1 MGAKHPRNMFRTSVG
16 TRLYVSVLSVFIL
29 FAAAFIL
36 FQHTRERE
44 YKINSLNTRL
54 QDYNSRLTETLEYM
68 GDHSEKALDQYIRT
82 HHMHGLRVTLV
93 KRNGQVVYD
102 NLYKNYAKMDSHKN
116 REEVREAFTNGS
128 GHDFSRR
135 SSTMNQTYFYSATY
149 VPELDLVVR
158 SALPYD
164 NSLAEVLKTDQH
176 YLWFTLVAVLI
187 LVFILYR
194 FVSRL
199 GDNIAKLRLFASRA
213 DHNESLDT
221 EDLVGFSGDEL
232 GEIAERI
239 IKMYKRLK
247 RTKEEQN
254 VLKRQLTQNIAHE
267 LKTPVASIQGYLETV
282 LETPNINEK
291 TKQQFLE
298 RCYAQSQRLA
308 SLLHD
313 ISTLNRLDDAPEM
326 VDFET
331 VDINAMV
338 ADIMKATALQM
349 SERKMTFDNRL
360 PQGVSVRG
368 NQSLL
373 YSVFRNLT
381 DNAIAYAGEGT
392 TITLSASPENEYW
405 SFTFSDNG
413 IGVPYEHLPRLFER
427 FYRVDKGRSR
437 KMGGTGLGLA
447 IVKNAVLLHGGTI
460 SVNNNITG
468 GLRFPLTPYAPPGR
482 TENKLKP
489 YRPSLLIKQKAA
501 CMLQK
506 TVFYIAKGH
515 LPQCERRPYTTRI
528 TALRNTGRQ
537 PRHAGRLQIKT
548 FFLQNK
554 TQILFYYDSKTP
566 LPHFTSV
573 ANDIF
578 MTQQPTNTQRH
589 AKTYKTSY

>member
-1 MGAKHPRNMFRTSVG
+1 M
-16 TRLYVSVLSVFIL
+16 I
-29 FAAAFIL
+29 
-36 FQHTRERE
+36 
-44 YKINSLNTRL
+44 
-54 QDYNSRLTETLEYM
+54 ETLEYI
-68 GDHSEKALDQYIRT
+68 GSYSEEALDRYVRN
-82 HHMHGLRVTLV
+82 HHIHGLRVTLI
-93 KRNGQVVYD
+93 KRDGRVVYD
-102 NLYKNYAKMDSHKN
+102 NMYKDYVKMDSHKN
-116 REEVREAFTNGS
+116 RLEVREAISNGN
-128 GHDFSRR
+128 GFDFSRL
-135 SSTMNQTYFYSATY
+135 SSTMKQTYFYSATY
-149 VPELDLVVR
+149 VPELDIVVR

-164 NSLAEVLKTDQH
+164 NSMAEMLKADQH

-213 DHNESLDT
+213 DHNESLDS

-282 LETPNINEK
+282 LENPNINET

-298 RCYAQSQRLA
+298 RCYAQSQRLT

-338 ADIMKATALQM
+338 ANIIKDTTLQM

-360 PQGVSVRG
+360 PQGVVVRG
-368 NQSLL
+368 NQSLV

-392 TITLSASPENEYW
+392 TITLSASIKGGFW

-413 IGVPYEHLPRLFER
+413 VGVPYEHLPRLFER

-447 IVKNAVLLHGGTI
+447 IVKNSILLHGGTI
-460 SVNNNITG
+460 TVDNNLTG
-468 GLRFPLTPYAPPGR
+468 GLRFDFT
-482 TENKLKP
+482 
-489 YRPSLLIKQKAA
+489 
-501 CMLQK
+501 
-506 TVFYIAKGH
+506 
-515 LPQCERRPYTTRI
+515 
-528 TALRNTGRQ
+528 LR
-537 PRHAGRLQIKT
+537 K
-548 FFLQNK
+548 
-554 TQILFYYDSKTP
+554 
-566 LPHFTSV
+566 
-573 ANDIF
+573 
-578 MTQQPTNTQRH
+578 
-589 AKTYKTSY
+589 

>member
-1 MGAKHPRNMFRTSVG
+1 MSRTSVG
-16 TRLYVSVLSVFIL
+16 TRLYVSVLSVFIV
-29 FAAAFIL
+29 FAAAFII
-36 FQHTRERE
+36 FQHARERE
-44 YKINSLNTRL
+44 YKINSLNARL
-54 QDYNSRLTETLEYM
+54 QDYNSRMVETLEYT
-68 GDHSEKALDQYIRT
+68 GDHSEAALDRYVKN
-82 HHMHGLRVTLV
+82 HHLHGLRVTLIDRRGRV
-93 KRNGQVVYD
+93 IYD
-102 NLYKNYAKMDSHKN
+102 NMYKDYAKMDSHRN
-116 REEVREAFTNGS
+116 RQEVREAFMDGNGY
-128 GHDFSRR
+128 DFSRL
-135 SSTMNQTYFYSATY
+135 SSTMKQTYFYSATY
-149 VPELDLVVR
+149 VPELDLVV
-158 SALPYD
+158 
-164 NSLAEVLKTDQH
+164 
-176 YLWFTLVAVLI
+176 

-282 LETPNINEK
+282 LENPNINDA

-313 ISTLNRLDDAPEM
+313 ISTLNRLDDAPDM
-326 VDFET
+326 VAFEK

-338 ADIMKATALQM
+338 AGIVKDTTLQM
-349 SERKMTFDNRL
+349 SGRKMTFDNRL
-360 PQGVSVRG
+360 PQGVVVRG

-392 TITLSASPENEYW
+392 TVTLSAEADGDTW
-405 SFTFSDNG
+405 RFVFSDNG
-413 IGVPYEHLPRLFER
+413 VGVPYEHLPRLFER

-447 IVKNAVLLHGGTI
+447 IVKNSVLLHGGTI

-468 GLRFPLTPYAPPGR
+468 GLRFEFT
-482 TENKLKP
+482 LK
-489 YRPSLLIKQKAA
+489 K
-501 CMLQK
+501 
-506 TVFYIAKGH
+506 
-515 LPQCERRPYTTRI
+515 
-528 TALRNTGRQ
+528 
-537 PRHAGRLQIKT
+537 
-548 FFLQNK
+548 
-554 TQILFYYDSKTP
+554 
-566 LPHFTSV
+566 
-573 ANDIF
+573 
-578 MTQQPTNTQRH
+578 
-589 AKTYKTSY
+589 

>member
-1 MGAKHPRNMFRTSVG
+1 MFKTHVG
-16 TRLYVSVLSVFIL
+16 TRLYVSVLSVFIV
-29 FAAAFIL
+29 FAVAFII
-36 FQHTRERE
+36 FQHARERE
-44 YKINSLNTRL
+44 YKINSLNARL
-54 QDYNSRLTETLEYM
+54 QDYNSRMIETLEYV
-68 GDHSEKALDQYIRT
+68 GDHSEKTLDWYVKN
-82 HHMHGLRVTLV
+82 HHMRGLRVTLID
-93 KRNGQVVYD
+93 RQGRVVYD
-102 NLYKNYAKMDSHKN
+102 NLYKNYAKMDSHRN
-116 REEVREAFTNGS
+116 RQEVREALVNGN
-128 GHDFSRR
+128 GYDFSR
-135 SSTMNQTYFYSATY
+135 SSATMKQTYFYSATY

-164 NSLAEVLKTDQH
+164 NDLAEVLKADQH
-176 YLWFTLVAVLI
+176 YLWFTLVAMLV

-282 LETPNINEK
+282 LENPSISEA

-298 RCYAQSQRLA
+298 RCYAQSQRLT

-313 ISTLNRLDDAPEM
+313 ISTLNRLDDAPDM

-331 VDINAMV
+331 VDINTMV
-338 ADIMKATALQM
+338 GNIIKDTTLQM
-349 SERKMTFDNRL
+349 GERNMSFDNRL
-360 PQGVSVRG
+360 PRGVVVRG

-392 TITLSASPENEYW
+392 TITLSATLEGDMW
-405 SFTFSDNG
+405 HFTFSDNG
-413 IGVPYEHLPRLFER
+413 VGVPYEHLPRLFER

-447 IVKNAVLLHGGTI
+447 IVKNSVLLHGGTI
-460 SVNNNITG
+460 TVNNNITG
-468 GLRFPLTPYAPPGR
+468 GLRLEFT
-482 TENKLKP
+482 LK
-489 YRPSLLIKQKAA
+489 
-501 CMLQK
+501 
-506 TVFYIAKGH
+506 
-515 LPQCERRPYTTRI
+515 
-528 TALRNTGRQ
+528 N
-537 PRHAGRLQIKT
+537 
-548 FFLQNK
+548 
-554 TQILFYYDSKTP
+554 
-566 LPHFTSV
+566 
-573 ANDIF
+573 
-578 MTQQPTNTQRH
+578 
-589 AKTYKTSY
+589 

>member
-1 MGAKHPRNMFRTSVG
+1 MGIKQPKTMFRTSVG
-16 TRLYVSVLSVFIL
+16 TRLYVSVLSVFIV
-29 FAAAFIL
+29 FAAAFII
-36 FQHTRERE
+36 FQHARERE
-44 YKINSLNTRL
+44 YKINSLNARL
-54 QDYNSRLTETLEYM
+54 QDYNSRMIETLDYI
-68 GDHSEKALDQYIRT
+68 GNYSERTLDRYVKN
-82 HHMHGLRVTLV
+82 HHVHGLRVTLIN
-93 KRNGQVVYD
+93 RRGRVVYD
-102 NLYKNYAKMDSHKN
+102 NMYKDYAKMDSHRN
-116 REEVREAFTNGS
+116 RQEVREAFVDGS
-128 GHDFSRR
+128 GYDFSRL
-135 SSTMNQTYFYSATY
+135 SSTMKQTYFYSATY

-164 NSLAEVLKTDQH
+164 NDLAEILKADQH
-176 YLWFTLVAVLI
+176 YLWFTLVAMLM

-267 LKTPVASIQGYLETV
+267 LKTPVAIIQGYLETV
-282 LETPNINEK
+282 LENPNINDA
-291 TKQQFLE
+291 TKQQFLQ

-326 VDFET
+326 VDFDK
-331 VDINAMV
+331 VDINTMV
-338 ADIMKATALQM
+338 AGIIKDTTLQM
-349 SERKMTFDNRL
+349 AERKMTFDNRL
-360 PQGVSVRG
+360 PQGVVVRG

-392 TITLSASPENEYW
+392 TIILTAEAEDDCW
-405 SFTFSDNG
+405 RFVFSDNG
-413 IGVPYEHLPRLFER
+413 VGVPYEHLPRLFER

-447 IVKNAVLLHGGTI
+447 IVKNSVLLHGGTI
-460 SVNNNITG
+460 SVSNNITG
-468 GLRFPLTPYAPPGR
+468 GLRFDFT
-482 TENKLKP
+482 LK
-489 YRPSLLIKQKAA
+489 K
-501 CMLQK
+501 
-506 TVFYIAKGH
+506 
-515 LPQCERRPYTTRI
+515 
-528 TALRNTGRQ
+528 
-537 PRHAGRLQIKT
+537 
-548 FFLQNK
+548 
-554 TQILFYYDSKTP
+554 
-566 LPHFTSV
+566 
-573 ANDIF
+573 
-578 MTQQPTNTQRH
+578 
-589 AKTYKTSY
+589 

>member
-1 MGAKHPRNMFRTSVG
+1 MLKTSVG
-16 TRLYVSVLSVFIL
+16 TRLYISVLAVFIV
-29 FAAAFIL
+29 FAAAFII
-36 FQHTRERE
+36 FQHERERE
-44 YKINSLNTRL
+44 YKINSLNSRL
-54 QDYNSRLTETLEYM
+54 QDYNSRMIETLEYI
-68 GDHSEKALDQYIRT
+68 GSYSEEALDRYVRN
-82 HHMHGLRVTLV
+82 HHIHGLRVTLI
-93 KRNGQVVYD
+93 KRDGRVVYD
-102 NLYKNYAKMDSHKN
+102 NMYKDYVKMDSHKN
-116 REEVREAFTNGS
+116 RLEVREAISNGN
-128 GHDFSRR
+128 GFDFSRL
-135 SSTMNQTYFYSATY
+135 SSTMKQTYFYSATY
-149 VPELDLVVR
+149 VPELDIVVR

-164 NSLAEVLKTDQH
+164 NSMAVMLKADQH

-213 DHNESLDT
+213 DHNESLDS

-282 LETPNINEK
+282 LENPNINET

-298 RCYAQSQRLA
+298 RCYAQSQRLT

-338 ADIMKATALQM
+338 ANIIKDTTLQM

-360 PQGVSVRG
+360 PQGVVVRG
-368 NQSLL
+368 NQSLV

-392 TITLSASPENEYW
+392 TITLSASIKGGFW

-413 IGVPYEHLPRLFER
+413 VGVPYEHLPRLFER

-447 IVKNAVLLHGGTI
+447 IVKNSILLHGGTI
-460 SVNNNITG
+460 TVDNNLTG
-468 GLRFPLTPYAPPGR
+468 GLRFDFT
-482 TENKLKP
+482 
-489 YRPSLLIKQKAA
+489 
-501 CMLQK
+501 
-506 TVFYIAKGH
+506 
-515 LPQCERRPYTTRI
+515 
-528 TALRNTGRQ
+528 LR
-537 PRHAGRLQIKT
+537 K
-548 FFLQNK
+548 
-554 TQILFYYDSKTP
+554 
-566 LPHFTSV
+566 
-573 ANDIF
+573 
-578 MTQQPTNTQRH
+578 
-589 AKTYKTSY
+589 

>member
-1 MGAKHPRNMFRTSVG
+1 MLKTSVG
-16 TRLYVSVLSVFIL
+16 TRLYISVLAVFIV
-29 FAAAFIL
+29 FAAAFII
-36 FQHTRERE
+36 FQHERERE
-44 YKINSLNTRL
+44 YKINSLNSRL
-54 QDYNSRLTETLEYM
+54 QDYNSRMIETLEYI
-68 GDHSEKALDQYIRT
+68 GSYSEEALDRYVRN
-82 HHMHGLRVTLV
+82 HHIHGLRVTLI
-93 KRNGQVVYD
+93 KRDGRVVYD
-102 NLYKNYAKMDSHKN
+102 NMYKDYVKMDSHKN
-116 REEVREAFTNGS
+116 RLEVREAISNGN
-128 GHDFSRR
+128 GFDFSRL
-135 SSTMNQTYFYSATY
+135 SSTMKQTYFYSATY
-149 VPELDLVVR
+149 VPELDIVVR
-158 SALPYD
+158 SALPYN
-164 NSLAEVLKTDQH
+164 NSMAEMLKADQH

-213 DHNESLDT
+213 DHNESLDS

-282 LETPNINEK
+282 LENPNINET

-298 RCYAQSQRLA
+298 RCYAQSQRLT

-338 ADIMKATALQM
+338 ANIIKDTTLQM

-360 PQGVSVRG
+360 PQGVVVRG
-368 NQSLL
+368 NQSLV

-392 TITLSASPENEYW
+392 TITLSASIKGGFW

-413 IGVPYEHLPRLFER
+413 VGVPYEHLPRLFER

-447 IVKNAVLLHGGTI
+447 IVKNSILLHGGTI
-460 SVNNNITG
+460 TVDNNLTG
-468 GLRFPLTPYAPPGR
+468 GLRFDFT
-482 TENKLKP
+482 
-489 YRPSLLIKQKAA
+489 
-501 CMLQK
+501 
-506 TVFYIAKGH
+506 
-515 LPQCERRPYTTRI
+515 
-528 TALRNTGRQ
+528 LR
-537 PRHAGRLQIKT
+537 K
-548 FFLQNK
+548 
-554 TQILFYYDSKTP
+554 
-566 LPHFTSV
+566 
-573 ANDIF
+573 
-578 MTQQPTNTQRH
+578 
-589 AKTYKTSY
+589 